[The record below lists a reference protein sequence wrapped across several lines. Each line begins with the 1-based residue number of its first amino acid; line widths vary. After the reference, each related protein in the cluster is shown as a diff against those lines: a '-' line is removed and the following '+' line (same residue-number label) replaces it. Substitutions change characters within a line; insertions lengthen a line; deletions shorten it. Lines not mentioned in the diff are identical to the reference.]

1 MDQALALT
9 ALIFIV
15 TYGLIAT
22 DRIDKTIAA
31 LLGGTAVVVVGI
43 IDQEEAFGA
52 IDLNVIFLLA
62 GMMTLAAILRR
73 TGFFQ
78 WLAIRSAK
86 LAGGQP
92 YRLLIVMSIVAAV
105 LSAFLDNVTT
115 VVLLAP
121 VTLYLAR
128 VLRVSPV
135 PFLVSQIL
143 ASNIGGTATLI
154 GDPPNILIGSA
165 AGLGF
170 LEFLV
175 NMGPIALAIL
185 IVFIL
190 ATRVLFA
197 RDMEVHDDVREAVL
211 ALDEREVLT
220 DARLLRIS
228 LIVIGATIV
237 GFLVATPL
245 GLEAGTIALLGAAVL
260 LLLSGLDVESVLR
273 EVEWPTLFFFVGLF
287 MLVEAVVH
295 VGIIDSL
302 ADALLDLTGGD
313 PTVTTIG
320 LLWLS
325 GVASAIIDNIPY
337 TATMI
342 PVVQRM
348 GAAGLPLEP
357 LWWSLA
363 LGACLG
369 GNATIVGAS
378 ANVVVA
384 NMAGRAGHPIG
395 FRAFLRYG
403 LVVAVVSLVM
413 SSVYL
418 YGRYLV

>member
-418 YGRYLV
+418 YGRYLI